1 MSIIT
6 SYSPFKWNHMQYKT
20 DLKEKFTVVTF
31 LDTTL
36 TSNSVP
42 EINELTQKILSQSP
56 KNLVL
61 NCGQVKQWDAS
72 IVEVLANAQQQ
83 FYDNNASF
91 VICALS
97 DALQNSID
105 DSEYAEMMNLTP
117 TETEAWDIVQ
127 MEEIER
133 DLLDSDD
140 MEFSNEN

>member
-1 MSIIT
+1 
-6 SYSPFKWNHMQYKT
+6 MQYKT

-83 FYDNNASF
+83 LYDNNASF